1 MVSRRSSYLPNP
13 KFAAH
18 PHPRSAP
25 LSGTSRCSARQFCL
39 AEHRIRPYRGL
50 KGTWTCSTN
59 FGSGPGSFS
68 RHPRAGPRLPWR
80 RCVFG
85 RGTCTAN
92 RPPTPSSGAGPHPF
106 STPAPNTPDT
116 CTKNRHYLRQ
126 PSCFP
131 VIRVFRQ
138 NAAREGRSYA
148 PGWGLRC
155 AKCRYRPVAHRNHRH
170 IAQEGASCAPVWQRA
185 ATGLPARQG
194 FPVGSRA
201 PQWHIAMIRAA
212 RFPGWFARRSRRG
225 TYGQK
230 KPRKNTPSVPQV
242 DLLAHSGDEQVVARK
257 ISKISEQLLYL

>member
-1 MVSRRSSYLPNP
+1 MFFSALFGFSAIVVSSQP
-13 KFAAH
+13 KI
-18 PHPRSAP
+18 RSASP
-25 LSGTSRCSARQFCL
+25 SPQHAPQWHIAMLRATICL
-39 AEHRIRPYRGL
+39 AEHWIRPYRGL
-50 KGTWTCSTN
+50 KGTLTCSAY
-59 FGSGPGSFS
+59 FGLGPGSFS

-155 AKCRYRPVAHRNHRH
+155 A
-170 IAQEGASCAPVWQRA
+170 RA
-185 ATGLPARQG
+185 
-194 FPVGSRA
+194 
-201 PQWHIAMIRAA
+201 
-212 RFPGWFARRSRRG
+212 
-225 TYGQK
+225 
-230 KPRKNTPSVPQV
+230 
-242 DLLAHSGDEQVVARK
+242 
-257 ISKISEQLLYL
+257 